1 MRQKVYCSNTGGF
14 FNFDKP
20 LLELVWQ
27 LRESFFK
34 ISITCVHLKLKC
46 QNQNNVLF
54 FEKINHDFKRYTL
67 AEIVFDSYIKFWA
80 ILGFFQKKKK
90 RKIDKHLV
98 LSKMGEIEIF
108 AL

>member
-1 MRQKVYCSNTGGF
+1 MFRNTGGLL
-14 FNFDKP
+14 NFDKP

-67 AEIVFDSYIKFWA
+67 AENVFDSYMVWT
-80 ILGFFQKKKK
+80 ILGTKQFE
-90 RKIDKHLV
+90 RMKISL
-98 LSKMGEIEIF
+98 LAIF
-108 AL
+108 